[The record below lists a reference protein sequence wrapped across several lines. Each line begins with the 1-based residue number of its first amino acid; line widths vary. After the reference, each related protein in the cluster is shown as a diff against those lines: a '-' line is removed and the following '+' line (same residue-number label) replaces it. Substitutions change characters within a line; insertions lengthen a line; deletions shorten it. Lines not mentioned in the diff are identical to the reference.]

1 MPAFDYAA
9 AFDDKDSGTR
19 DLALLGLAAFGAD
32 GHWDKVA
39 DRLAKTLAR
48 WDRARGEPSNVVLMV
63 TCLARHAGSQPGRV
77 ETLAGLL
84 RQRWDRLDVDEE
96 RQWVLRFWPDVAP
109 SDSPASAVSLP
120 DGLAMQRWIKDHLLF
135 KPLTI

>member
-77 ETLAGLL
+77 ETLA
-84 RQRWDRLDVDEE
+84 
-96 RQWVLRFWPDVAP
+96 DVAP